1 MGRETVVRTRSA
13 LSVLVVTADAAGG
26 AATAAVNSAAGEL
39 LATRALT
46 LPSALA
52 TLATKRFDCVLVDT
66 AVPDLAA
73 AEVARAVRA
82 RSGTAALVVA
92 HGDDHPGGSCLDEL
106 ADLVLGP
113 RELAGDWLRLVR
125 HAGETARLRTRLAA
139 AETSA
144 ARLAGIVDSVADA
157 VFTISAAGVVT
168 SWNRA
173 AEGLYGYRADEI
185 VGRDVAVLHPPGSD
199 EPRRLLT
206 VVRGGEPLRG
216 HDTVRRCRD
225 GRLSEVTLDATAHL
239 DAAGEPDG
247 VVVVARDI
255 SGRREL
261 EAELV
266 RQTMHDALTGLPN
279 RAYLTYR
286 LAQSLDDARR
296 RGTPVAVLMVD
307 LDQFRAVDDL
317 HGHVIGDRVLVE
329 VAERLRALVRPVDIV
344 ARSGGDEFV
353 VVSPGTDVAAAA
365 RLARTV
371 IDVVAEPIDIE
382 HRALRVGASVGIA
395 VSPPLDGNATTLLK
409 HADVAMY
416 EAKARGRSRS
426 QVFDAT
432 FARQAGE
439 QRKLAAE
446 LREAL
451 ADDRLDVH
459 YQPVFDLGTNRMVG
473 VEALARW
480 QHPVGGAVSPAT
492 FVPLAEAHGFI
503 ADLDRWVL
511 DRACLDIAA
520 ALDTGELPADVR
532 VSVNLS
538 ARSLDDPGL
547 VATVDD
553 TVHRSGL
560 PPEALVLEVT
570 ETAVLQNR
578 DAARSSLEG
587 LRAIGAGVHLDDF
600 GTGYSSLSFL
610 RELPVTGVKIDRS
623 FVRDAV
629 DRPEDL
635 AITEAIVRLARGLGL
650 ETVAEGIE
658 TVEQRDLLRRLGC
671 ARAQGFWWSGAVPI
685 YDLAGAGTSRAV
697 RRHEPRPVAAPRRWN
712 VARRPLEPTGAR
724 TACCLRGGLAAGQG
738 WIVVTSPARREAFA
752 RSLGA
757 LHGAAVARGQL
768 VELDAYETLRAVTG
782 ADGRLDTARF
792 EQVVGGALRRV
803 GAVTGDVGIHA
814 ELGHVTQP
822 LLSLRVSTDLRRRLH
837 AESDLTLDYG
847 DHPADCATHGSLE
860 LERLGDISAS

>member
-1 MGRETVVRTRSA
+1 MGRETVARTRSA
-13 LSVLVVTADAAGG
+13 LSVLVVTADTGG
-26 AATAAVNSAAGEL
+26 AAASAAVNAAAGEL
-39 LATRALT
+39 LATHALT

-52 TLATKRFDCVLVDT
+52 TLATDSFDCVLVDT

-82 RSGTAALVVA
+82 RAGTAALVVA
-92 HGDDHPGGSCLDEL
+92 HSDALPGTSRLDDV

-113 RELAGDWLRLVR
+113 QDLAGDWLRLVR
-125 HAGETARLRTRLAA
+125 QVGENARLRTQLAA

-144 ARLAGIVDSVADA
+144 ARLAGIVDSVTDA
-157 VFTISAAGVVT
+157 VFTASATGT
-168 SWNRA
+168 ITTWNKA
-173 AEGLYGYRADEI
+173 AEALYGYRAEEI
-185 VGRDVAVLHPPGSD
+185 IGRSVALLHPPGSD
-199 EPRRLLT
+199 EPRRLLE
-206 VVRGGEPLRG
+206 VVRGGNAVRG
-216 HDTVRRCRD
+216 HDTVRRSRD
-225 GRLSEVTLDATAHL
+225 GRLAEVTLDATAHL
-239 DAAGEPDG
+239 DAAGQPDG

-279 RAYLTYR
+279 RAFLTYR

-296 RGTPVAVLMVD
+296 RGTPVAVLVAD

-317 HGHVIGDRVLVE
+317 HGHLVGDRVLVE
-329 VAERLRALVRPVDIV
+329 VAERLRAIVRPADIV

-353 VVSPGTDVAAAA
+353 IVSPGTDVAAAA
-365 RLARTV
+365 KLARTV
-371 IDVVAEPIDIE
+371 IDVIAEPVDVE

-395 VSPPLDGNATTLLK
+395 VSPPLDGDASTMLK

-439 QRKLAAE
+439 QGKLAAE

-451 ADDRLDVH
+451 AQDLLDVH
-459 YQPVFDLGTNRMVG
+459 YQPVFDLGSDRMVG
-473 VEALARW
+473 VEALTRW
-480 QHPVGGAVSPAT
+480 QHPTAGAVSPAT

-503 ADLDRWVL
+503 AELDRWVL

-520 ALDTGELPADVR
+520 ALDTGDLPPDVR
-532 VSVNLS
+532 VAVNLS
-538 ARSLDDPGL
+538 ARSLDDTTL

-553 TVHRSGL
+553 AVHRSGL

-578 DAARSSLEG
+578 DAARASLEG
-587 LRAIGAGVHLDDF
+587 LRALGTGVHLDDF

-650 ETVAEGIE
+650 ETVAEGVE

-671 ARAQGFWWSGAVPI
+671 ASAQGFWWSGAVPI
-685 YDLAGAGTSRAV
+685 YDLAVAGATRVA
-697 RRHEPRPVAAPRRWN
+697 RRREPRAIAAPRRWN
-712 VARRPLEPTGAR
+712 VARRPLEQAGTR
-724 TACCLRGGLAAGQG
+724 VACCLRGGLAAGQG
-738 WIVVTSPARREAFA
+738 WVVVSSPSRRAEFA

-757 LHGAAVARGQL
+757 MHGAAVARGQL
-768 VELDAYETLRAVTG
+768 VELDAYETLRTVTG

-792 EQVVGGALRRV
+792 EQVVGSALRRV

-822 LLSLRVSTDLRRRLH
+822 LLSLRVSTDLRRRLQ
-837 AESDLTLDYG
+837 AESDLTLEYG
-847 DHPADCATHGSLE
+847 DHPADCAAHGSLAV
-860 LERLGDISAS
+860 ERLGDISAS

>member
-1 MGRETVVRTRSA
+1 MGRETVARTRAA
-13 LSVLVVTADAAGG
+13 LSVLVVTADTGGG
-26 AATAAVNSAAGEL
+26 AAATAVRAAAAEL
-39 LATRALT
+39 LATHALT

-52 TLATKRFDCVLVDT
+52 TLATESFDCVLVDT
-66 AVPDLAA
+66 TVPDLAA

-82 RSGTAALVVA
+82 RSGAAALVVA
-92 HGDDHPGGSCLDEL
+92 HADALPGATGLDEV

-113 RELAGDWLRLVR
+113 HDLGGDWLRLVR
-125 HAGETARLRTRLAA
+125 QTAENARLRRELAA
-139 AETSA
+139 AESSA
-144 ARLAGIVDSVADA
+144 AQLAGVVDSMTDA
-157 VFTISAAGVVT
+157 VFTVSAGGEVT

-173 AEGLYGYRADEI
+173 AAALYGYTAEEI
-185 VGRDVAVLHPPGSD
+185 LGRDVALLHPPGSD
-199 EPRRLLT
+199 EPRRLLA
-206 VVRGGEPLRG
+206 VAQRGEAVRG

-225 GRLSEVTLDATAHL
+225 GQLAEVTLDATAH
-239 DAAGEPDG
+239 ADG
-247 VVVVARDI
+247 IIVVGRDI

-279 RAYLTYR
+279 RAYLAYR
-286 LAQSLDDARR
+286 LAQSLGEARR
-296 RGTPVAVLMVD
+296 SGTPVAVLVAD

-317 HGHVIGDRVLVE
+317 HGHVVGDRVLVE
-329 VAERLRALVRPVDIV
+329 VAERLRAMVRPTDIV

-353 VVSPGTDVAAAA
+353 IVSPGTDVAAAA
-365 RLARTV
+365 KLARNV
-371 IDVVAEPIDIE
+371 IDVIAEPIDVE
-382 HRALRVGASVGIA
+382 HRALRIGASVGIA
-395 VSPPLDGNATTLLK
+395 VSPPLDGDASTLLK

-432 FARQAGE
+432 FARRAGE
-439 QRKLAAE
+439 QRRLVAE

-451 ADDRLDVH
+451 AHDLLDVH
-459 YQPVFDLGTNRMVG
+459 YQPVFDLTSERIVG

-480 QHPVGGAVSPAT
+480 QHPSGSAVSPAT

-511 DRACLDIAA
+511 DRACLDIAMA
-520 ALDTGELPADVR
+520 RDTGDLAEDVR
-532 VSVNLS
+532 VAVNLS
-538 ARSLDDPGL
+538 ARSLDDSRL
-547 VATVDD
+547 VATVADAL
-553 TVHRSGL
+553 HRSGL
-560 PPEALVLEVT
+560 PAQSLVLEVT

-578 DAARSSLEG
+578 DAARASLEG
-587 LRAIGAGVHLDDF
+587 LRALGAGVHLDDF

-671 ARAQGFWWSGAVPI
+671 ATAQGFWWSGAVPL
-685 YDLAGAGTSRAV
+685 YDLPGAGAARAAKRSE
-697 RRHEPRPVAAPRRWN
+697 RRAVAAPRPWN
-712 VARRPLEPTGAR
+712 VTRRPLDPAGGR
-724 TACCLRGGLAAGQG
+724 SACCLRGGLEAGQG
-738 WIVVTSPARREAFA
+738 WIVVTSPSRRAEFV
-752 RSLGA
+752 RSLGG
-757 LHGAAVARGQL
+757 LHAAAVARGQL
-768 VELDAYETLRAVTG
+768 VELDAYDTLRAVTG
-782 ADGRLDTARF
+782 PDGRLDTTRF
-792 EQVVGGALRRV
+792 EQVVGSALRKV
-803 GAVTGDVGIHA
+803 SAVTGEVGIHA

-837 AESDLTLDYG
+837 AESELSLEYG
-847 DHPADCATHGSLE
+847 DHPADCAAHGGQVAHQAE
-860 LERLGDISAS
+860 LGDASAS

>member
-13 LSVLVVTADAAGG
+13 LTALVVSADTAGG
-26 AATAAVNSAAGEL
+26 AASAAVQAAAGEL
-39 LATRALT
+39 LVTRALT

-52 TLATKRFDCVLVDT
+52 TLATDTFDCVIVDT

-73 AEVARAVRA
+73 AEITRAVRA
-82 RSGTAALVVA
+82 RSGTAMLVVA
-92 HGDDHPGGSCLDEL
+92 HADRLPGSTRLDEL

-113 RELAGDWLRLVR
+113 DDLGGEWLRIVR
-125 HAGETARLRTRLAA
+125 MHARVTA
-139 AETSA
+139 AEAST
-144 ARLAGIVDSVADA
+144 ARLAGIVDSVSDA
-157 VFTISAAGVVT
+157 LLTVDAAGVVT

-173 AEGLYGYRADEI
+173 AEELWGYSAAEI
-185 VGRDVAVLHPPGSD
+185 VGREVALLHPPGSD
-199 EPRRLLT
+199 DPRRMLA
-206 VVRGGEPLRG
+206 VARGGEPLRA
-216 HDTVRRCRD
+216 HDTVRRQRD
-225 GRLSEVTLDATAHL
+225 GRLAEVTLDVT
-239 DAAGEPDG
+239 PNTDG
-247 VVVVARDI
+247 VVVAARDI

-266 RQTMHDALTGLPN
+266 RQTMHDSLTGLPN

-286 LAQSLDDARR
+286 LGQTLDDARR
-296 RGTPVAVLMVD
+296 RGVPVAVLVAD

-317 HGHVIGDRVLVE
+317 HGHLVGDRVLVE
-329 VAERLRALVRPVDIV
+329 VAERLRALTRPVDIV

-353 VVSPGTDVAAAA
+353 IVCPGTDVAAAA
-365 RLARTV
+365 KLARTV
-371 IDVVAEPIDIE
+371 IEVIGEPIDVE

-395 VSPPLDGNATTLLK
+395 VTPPLDGDATTLLK

-439 QRKLAAE
+439 QRRLAAE

-451 ADDRLDVH
+451 AQDLLDVH
-459 YQPVFDLGTNRMVG
+459 YQPVFDLVTNRMVG

-480 QHPVGGAVSPAT
+480 QHPVGGPVSPAT

-503 ADLDRWVL
+503 AELDRWVL
-511 DRACLDIAA
+511 DRACLDIAS
-520 ALDTGELPADVR
+520 ALDTGDLPSDVR
-532 VSVNLS
+532 VAVNLS
-538 ARSLDDPGL
+538 ARSLDDSAL
-547 VATVDD
+547 VATVADA
-553 TVHRSGL
+553 VHRSGL

-578 DAARSSLEG
+578 DAARASLEG
-587 LRAIGAGVHLDDF
+587 LRAIGTGVHLDDF

-671 ARAQGFWWSGAVPI
+671 SNAQGFWWSGAVPI
-685 YDLAGAGTSRAV
+685 YDLPGAGLSRVA
-697 RRHEPRPVAAPRRWN
+697 RRHDPRPVATPRRWN
-712 VARRPLEPTGAR
+712 VARRPLEPAGSR
-724 TACCLRGGLAAGQG
+724 SACCLRGGLESGQG
-738 WIVVTSPARREAFA
+738 WVVVSTPSRRAEFA
-752 RSLGA
+752 RSLGPVHA
-757 LHGAAVARGQL
+757 AAVARGQL

-782 ADGRLDTARF
+782 SDGRLDTARF
-792 EQVVGGALRRV
+792 EQVVGSALRRV
-803 GAVTGDVGIHA
+803 GAVAGEVGIHA

-837 AESDLTLDYG
+837 AESDLVLDYA
-847 DHPADCATHGSLE
+847 DHPADCEQHAAPVV
-860 LERLGDISAS
+860 ERYGDISAS

>member
-1 MGRETVVRTRSA
+1 MGRETLARARSA
-13 LSVLVVTADAAGG
+13 LRLLVVTTDSAGG
-26 AATAAVNSAAGEL
+26 AASAALHAADHEL
-39 LATRALT
+39 LVTRALT

-52 TLATKRFDCVLVDT
+52 TLATDTFDCVLVDT

-73 AEVARAVRA
+73 AEVTRAVRA
-82 RSGTAALVVA
+82 RAGTAMLVVA
-92 HGDDHPGGSCLDEL
+92 HAGRPTGRLRADLADLADLDEL

-113 RELAGDWLRLVR
+113 DDLDADWLRLVR
-125 HAGETARLRTRLAA
+125 MHARVTA
-139 AETSA
+139 AEAST
-144 ARLAGIVDSVADA
+144 ARLAGIVDSVSDA
-157 VFTISAAGVVT
+157 LLTVDLDGIVT

-173 AEGLYGYRADEI
+173 AEELWGYAPTEI
-185 VGRDVAVLHPPGSD
+185 VGRDVALLHPPGSA
-199 EPRRLLT
+199 EPDRMLA
-206 VVRGGEPLRG
+206 VARGGVPLRD
-216 HDTVRRCRD
+216 HDTVRRQRD
-225 GRLSEVTLDATAHL
+225 GRLAEVTLDVAPTA
-239 DAAGEPDG
+239 DG

-255 SGRREL
+255 NGRREL

-286 LAQSLDDARR
+286 LAQTLEDARR
-296 RGTPVAVLMVD
+296 RGTPVAVLVAD
-307 LDQFRAVDDL
+307 LDQFRAVGDL
-317 HGHVIGDRVLVE
+317 HGHLVGDRVLVE
-329 VAERLRALVRPVDIV
+329 VAERLRALTRPVDIV

-353 VVSPGTDVAAAA
+353 IVSPGTDVAAAA
-365 RLARTV
+365 KLARTV
-371 IDVVAEPIDIE
+371 IDVIGEPVDVE

-395 VSPPLDGNATTLLK
+395 VSPPLDGDAGTMLK

-439 QRKLAAE
+439 QRRLAAE

-451 ADDRLDVH
+451 AQDLLDVH
-459 YQPVFDLGTNRMVG
+459 YQPVFDLVRDRIVG

-503 ADLDRWVL
+503 AELDRWVL
-511 DRACLDIAA
+511 DRACLDIAT
-520 ALDTGELPADVR
+520 ALDTGDLPADVR
-532 VSVNLS
+532 VAVNLS
-538 ARSLDDPGL
+538 ARSLDDGAL
-547 VATVDD
+547 VATVADAI
-553 TVHRSGL
+553 HRSGL

-578 DAARSSLEG
+578 DAARVSLEG
-587 LRAIGAGVHLDDF
+587 LRALGAGVHLDDF

-671 ARAQGFWWSGAVPI
+671 VSAQGFWWSGAVPI
-685 YDLAGAGTSRAV
+685 YELPGAGLSRAAK
-697 RRHEPRPVAAPRRWN
+697 RHEPRPVTAPRRWN
-712 VARRPLEPTGAR
+712 VARRPLEPAGAR
-724 TACCLRGGLAAGQG
+724 TVCCLRGGLESGQG
-738 WIVVTSPARREAFA
+738 WIVVTSPSRRAEFA
-752 RSLGA
+752 RSLGS
-757 LHGAAVARGQL
+757 LRDAAVARGQL
-768 VELDAYETLRAVTG
+768 VELDAYETLRSVTG

-792 EQVVGGALRRV
+792 EQVVGTAMRRV
-803 GAVTGDVGIHA
+803 GAATGDVGIHA
-814 ELGHVTQP
+814 ELGHVNQP

-847 DHPADCATHGSLE
+847 DHPADCAAHGAVSE
-860 LERLGDISAS
+860 LESARYGDISAS